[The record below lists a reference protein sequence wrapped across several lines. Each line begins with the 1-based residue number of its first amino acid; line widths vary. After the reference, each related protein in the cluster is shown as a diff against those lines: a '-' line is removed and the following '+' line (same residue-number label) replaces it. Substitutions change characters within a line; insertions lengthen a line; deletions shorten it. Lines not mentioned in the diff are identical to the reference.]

1 MVNKT
6 VLTQLS
12 ELLEKRELTKVAA
25 GTIVEATEVTDYENV
40 SLMHIDT

>member
-25 GTIVEATEVTDYENV
+25 GTIVEDTEVTDHGTVYLLHV
-40 SLMHIDT
+40 DT